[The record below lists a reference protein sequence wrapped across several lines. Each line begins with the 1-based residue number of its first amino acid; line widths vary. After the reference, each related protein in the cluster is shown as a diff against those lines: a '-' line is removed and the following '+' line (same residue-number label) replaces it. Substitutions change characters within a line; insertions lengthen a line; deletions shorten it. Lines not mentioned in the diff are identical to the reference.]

1 MAERVRAQRRAL
13 LSEGRPEG
21 ATAVASDRELDREQL
36 LDRLRNLRTIV
47 PVFAQELS
55 SARRQVTR
63 LRVENGTLLEQ
74 VRLLQRQRADID
86 GRPRGRSV
94 RGRAA
99 RHEVS
104 VR

>member
-1 MAERVRAQRRAL
+1 MTERVRAKGRAL
-13 LSEGRPEG
+13 QGDRRPEG
-21 ATAVASDRELDREQL
+21 ATAVGIDRELDREQL
-36 LDRLRNLRTIV
+36 LERLRNLRTIV

-55 SARRQVTR
+55 SARRQVRR
-63 LRVENGTLLEQ
+63 LSVENGRLLEQ
-74 VRLLQRQRADID
+74 VRLLQRQRADLD